1 MSIEKPP
8 KNPFTQPS
16 VFPNITN
23 NSMGDIL
30 NNNKILGL
38 AIGNNQQSQEDKEK
52 SKAFSKSL
60 QESITRQ
67 ASIPTLLEI
76 QIDKHDEEIECH
88 KEQISLMKKQ
98 IEDAEKSSKN
108 AKIISYISVGVSII
122 VAIFTIWSYFNP
134 VIPK

>member
-16 VFPNITN
+16 VFPNITD

-38 AIGNNQQSQEDKEK
+38 AIGNNQQIQEDKEK

-88 KEQISLMKKQ
+88 KEKISLMKKQ
-98 IEDAEKSSKN
+98 IEDANADAKS
-108 AKIISYISVGVSII
+108 AKKATFFSNTIAVISLIIAIASFVYSII
-122 VAIFTIWSYFNP
+122 
-134 VIPK
+134 K